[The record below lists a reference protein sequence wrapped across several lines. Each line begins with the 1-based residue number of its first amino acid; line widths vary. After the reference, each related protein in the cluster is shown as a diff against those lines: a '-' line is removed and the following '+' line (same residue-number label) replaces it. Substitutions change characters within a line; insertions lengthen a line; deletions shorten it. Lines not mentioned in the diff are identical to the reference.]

1 MCLRLSECVC
11 GCLAASFLVV
21 LCRHNAR
28 VQPLHPDQGSSCDH
42 RDAAVAPL
50 PIHLGLYAEWL
61 ADAHQALVRQRPGQV
76 LVLDVEVP
84 QLATHTAPAPGF

>member
-1 MCLRLSECVC
+1 M
-11 GCLAASFLVV
+11 
-21 LCRHNAR
+21 
-28 VQPLHPDQGSSCDH
+28 
-42 RDAAVAPL
+42 APL

-84 QLATHTAPAPGF
+84 QLATHTAPAPGFQDPTGPVDRVIPGLGIGLQDAALVQ